1 MEAVPYNK
9 VNRLI
14 DESEVRAIFKEFGL
28 ELKPR
33 NMSLYRKAFVHRS
46 YCVRKNENIIDGNRS
61 CPEGCVP
68 LQEESNE
75 RLEFLGDSVIN
86 LLVAAYMYE
95 RFPDENEGFLT
106 RLRTRI
112 VNGVQLAEFARR
124 LGLDRYMVVSAQIEA
139 AGGRTS
145 AKLLEDAFEAFV
157 GAMYLDFNEMRIKN
171 EKLHGFGIGLQAV
184 QVWLIEMM
192 ERNVD
197 FTELIGTNE
206 NHKERLI
213 RYVVQQFGVHPRFVE
228 RPSSSASTAIT
239 VAVLRGD
246 EVLSTFTATT
256 RKVAEQGAARLA
268 LEYLGCACVGAP
280 SF

>member
-1 MEAVPYNK
+1 METLPYNK
-9 VNRLI
+9 LNRLI
-14 DESEVRAIFKEFGL
+14 DEHEVRAIFKEFGL

-46 YCVRKNENIIDGNRS
+46 YCVRKNENILDGNRS
-61 CPEGCVP
+61 CPPGCVP

-95 RFPDENEGFLT
+95 RYPDENEGFLT

-112 VNGVQLAEFARR
+112 VNGVQLAEFARL
-124 LGLDRYMVVSAQIEA
+124 LGLDRYLVVSAQIEA
-139 AGGRTS
+139 GGGRSST
-145 AKLLEDAFEAFV
+145 KLLEDAFEAFV

-184 QVWLIEMM
+184 QVWLIQMI
-192 ERNVD
+192 ERSVD

-206 NHKERLI
+206 NHKEKII

-228 RPSSSASTAIT
+228 RSPSGGNSGDAIT
-239 VAVLRGD
+239 VAVLKGD
-246 EVLSTFTATT
+246 EVLSTFTAAT
-256 RKVAEQGAARLA
+256 RKAAEQGAARVA
-268 LEYLGCACVGAP
+268 LEYLGCVGTP

>member
-9 VNRLI
+9 LNRLI
-14 DESEVRAIFKEFGL
+14 DENEVRAIFKEFGL
-28 ELKPR
+28 ELRPR

-61 CPEGCVP
+61 CPNECVP

-95 RFPDENEGFLT
+95 RYPDENEGFLT

-124 LGLDRYMVVSAQIEA
+124 LGLDRYLVISSQIEA
-139 AGGRTS
+139 AGGRSS

-157 GAMYLDFNEMRIKN
+157 GAMYIDFNEMRIKN

-213 RYVVQQFGVHPRFVE
+213 RYMVQHFGVHPRFVD
-228 RPSSSASTAIT
+228 RPPSDSNIT
-239 VAVLRGD
+239 VAVLKGE

-256 RKVAEQGAARLA
+256 RKAAEQGAARVA